1 MEIIGKIIAKLPA
14 QTGQGKNGTWTK
26 QDFIIETEEQYPK
39 KVCLTAW
46 GDVVSTLDDLAFGSK
61 IRASIRVESK
71 EYNGKWYTNVTPWKV
86 EILQAAAPTPQQD
99 YRPPLPVGGGHHHFN
114 NEQDT
119 SLPLSDDGSDLPF

>member
-39 KVCLTAW
+39 KVSLTAW

-61 IRASIRVESK
+61 IRASIRIESK

-86 EILQAAAPTPQQD
+86 EILQAAAPAQQPE
-99 YRPPLPVGGGHHHFN
+99 YRPQLPVGGGNHHYSQH
-114 NEQDT
+114 QGTD
-119 SLPLSDDGSDLPF
+119 LPLSDDGSDLPF